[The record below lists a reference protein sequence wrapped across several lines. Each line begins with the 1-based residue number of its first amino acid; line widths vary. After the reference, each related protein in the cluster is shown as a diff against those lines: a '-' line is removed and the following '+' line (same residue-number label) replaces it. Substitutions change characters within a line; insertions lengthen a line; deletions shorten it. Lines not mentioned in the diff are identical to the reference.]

1 MPSGNVQDQHILQL
15 IYVLHLVQIL
25 LTTDQF
31 TCKKKE
37 EGCDED
43 GRENTGKIFKSMK
56 ITLVNFGQDYK
67 TFEINCRST
76 MFVLLNNLF
85 GPIFRQFFTLLNC
98 HQNSDAN
105 EERAKETAPIL
116 HLLQL
121 VREAVGFASEGD
133 GSEGLDAALVWQ
145 DLKEATLPFLRCAA
159 LFYSHLTS
167 TPGPQVRFPESE
179 YIE

>member
-1 MPSGNVQDQHILQL
+1 M
-15 IYVLHLVQIL
+15 
-25 LTTDQF
+25 
-31 TCKKKE
+31 
-37 EGCDED
+37 
-43 GRENTGKIFKSMK
+43 
-56 ITLVNFGQDYK
+56 NF
-67 TFEINCRST
+67 
-76 MFVLLNNLF
+76 
-85 GPIFRQFFTLLNC
+85 

-116 HLLQL
+116 DLLQL

-179 YIE
+179 YIVIRVTFSEVA